1 MYNTAKLCR
10 KEFNM
15 NKKRLGLILGL
26 LVLFT
31 LVLSLTG
38 CDQIYKAYKGDYEGG
53 ILGDLLGQWSGTIDK
68 KGNFS
73 GTCKVTLNEGDGPK
87 LKEFAMS
94 GKVSKAGQLTGTATR
109 TGLHYT
115 KIEFKAQIAG
125 PIVTGTWST
134 DEGAKGD
141 FVGKKK

>member
-1 MYNTAKLCR
+1 
-10 KEFNM
+10 M

-38 CDQIYKAYKGDYEGG
+38 CDQIYKAYKGDYEGI
-53 ILGDLLGQWSGTIDK
+53 ILGDLSGTWSGTIDK

-73 GTCKVTLNEGDGPK
+73 GTCKLLHDTGHGTETLVYS
-87 LKEFAMS
+87 MS

-125 PIVTGTWST
+125 PIVTGTWSM

>member
-1 MYNTAKLCR
+1 
-10 KEFNM
+10 M

-53 ILGDLLGQWSGTIDK
+53 ITSTELHAPGTWSGTIDK

-73 GTCKVTLNEGDGPK
+73 GTCKVIFDEGDGPK
-87 LKEFAMS
+87 LKEFTMS

>member
-1 MYNTAKLCR
+1 
-10 KEFNM
+10 M

-53 ILGDLLGQWSGTIDK
+53 ILGDLSGTWSGTIDK

-73 GTCKVTLNEGDGPK
+73 GTCKLLHETGHGTETLVYS
-87 LKEFAMS
+87 MS
-94 GKVSKAGQLTGTATR
+94 GKVSKTGQLTGTATR
-109 TGLHYT
+109 TAANFT
-115 KIEFKAQIAG
+115 KLEFQAQIKLSL
-125 PIVTGTWST
+125 VTGKWKEN
-134 DEGAKGD
+134 EGAEGTLT
-141 FVGKKK
+141 GKKK

>member
-1 MYNTAKLCR
+1 
-10 KEFNM
+10 M

-53 ILGDLLGQWSGTIDK
+53 ITSTELHAPGTWTGTIDK

-73 GTCKVTLNEGDGPK
+73 GTCKVIFDEGDGPK
-87 LKEFAMS
+87 LKAFTMS
-94 GKVSKAGQLTGTATR
+94 GKVSKTGQLTCTATR
-109 TGLHYT
+109 AGALYT
-115 KIEFKAQIAG
+115 KIEFKAQIVG
-125 PIVTGTWST
+125 PVVTGKWST

-141 FVGKKK
+141 FAGKKK